1 MTVSRESATAA
12 VGTDKKAVLAE
23 LAKVDRS
30 TAAIE
35 VPLRNL
41 EIVWLEMRQYLH
53 DMRDR
58 LEAL

>member
-1 MTVSRESATAA
+1 
-12 VGTDKKAVLAE
+12 LAD
-23 LAKVDRS
+23 LAKVDQS

-41 EIVWLEMRQYLH
+41 ETTWFELRQYLH

-58 LEAL
+58 LQAL